1 MKTKGFAM
9 KAYNWFLEPKK
20 VVHQGGYLSDGYVV
34 LSPHTDEV
42 NRASAGIEKDGVYA
56 LYSAKKAVACDERP
70 MPDTE
75 GFLASLY
82 EEKVKPYRGKNGH
95 PVEWTPWQNDGLR
108 YGVVDGRIVAANAK
122 LVDRLLR
129 AKRFVIHGGEA
140 EAPLLILRK
149 VGTYKIRQR
158 VGILCPARVD
168 ATGAVE
174 MAIIAEQQ
182 EQKRR
187 QLDARLTMLQTARET
202 VRAGC
207 ANAACV

>member
-1 MKTKGFAM
+1 M
-9 KAYNWFLEPKK
+9 KAYSWFLEPKK

-34 LSPHTDEV
+34 LLPHTDEV
-42 NRASAGIEKDGVYA
+42 SRASAGIEKDGVYA
-56 LYSAKKAVACDERP
+56 LYSAKKAVACDERS

-82 EEKVKPYRGKNGH
+82 EERTKPYGGKNGRL
-95 PVEWTPWQNDGLR
+95 VEWTPWQNDGLR

-129 AKRFVIHGGEA
+129 AKFVIHGGEA

-149 VGTYKIRQR
+149 VGSYKVRQR

-168 ATGAVE
+168 ANGAVE
-174 MAIIAEQQ
+174 RAIIAEHQ

-187 QLDARLTMLQTARET
+187 QLDARLTLLQTARET

>member
-1 MKTKGFAM
+1 M
-9 KAYNWFLEPKK
+9 KAYDWFLEPKK

-34 LSPHTDEV
+34 LSPRTDEV
-42 NRASAGIEKDGVYA
+42 NLASVGIVNDGVYT

-82 EEKVKPYRGKNGH
+82 EEKVEPYRGKNGH
-95 PVEWTPWQNDGLR
+95 PVEWTPWQQDGLR

-122 LVDRLLR
+122 LVARLLR

-140 EAPLLILRK
+140 DAPLLILRK

-158 VGILCPARVD
+158 VGVLCPARVD

-174 MAIIAEQQ
+174 RAIIAEQQ

-187 QLDARLTMLQTARET
+187 QLDARLTLLQTARET
-202 VRAGC
+202 AR
-207 ANAACV
+207 AACVNAGCV